1 MNKIEKTKFQEVVS
15 EMIKIGPLLCS
26 VFGPSGRTVGPI
38 VIKFEIV
45 PFEAKLVISYKY
57 ELNRTK
63 QNFSGSQNG
72 QNWPFFLTVLALAAE
87 RLGRL

>member
-1 MNKIEKTKFQEVVS
+1 MVPEI
-15 EMIKIGPLLCS
+15 IKIGPLLCS

-45 PFEAKLVISYKY
+45 PFEVKLVISYKY
-57 ELNRTK
+57 KLNETNQISVVPK
-63 QNFSGSQNG
+63 MAKIG
-72 QNWPFFLTVLALAAE
+72 PFFLTLLALAAE